1 MSDLIKSKTI
11 TLFSTG
17 GKSGIEISTT
27 STKWGELKKEI
38 EKQGYSL
45 SNTKA
50 VIGKSKVNLE
60 HPEAE
65 LPEDNFTLFL
75 LPVKTKSGSLSASEV
90 EALPYSELRKKLSE
104 LAASDGDK
112 FKAFFN
118 VGKNYTTKTTADLK
132 SLLVQYTSAS
142 GGIKADAP
150 KEAKALSKAKENV
163 ADVVKDVVASKG
175 VDRSMKKTSSETTEM
190 PTTDGGK
197 VELAIKLVK
206 STSANSANKD
216 AAIKTLSSLFAVAKT
231 ESINDQLKREAK
243 DLAKGFGDVKDIY

>member
-1 MSDLIKSKTI
+1 MSDLIKQKTI

-17 GKSGIEISTT
+17 GKSGIEIATT

-60 HPEAE
+60 HPDAE

-75 LPVKTKSGSLSASEV
+75 LPVRTKSGSLSASEV

-104 LAASDGDK
+104 LAASDGEK

-132 SLLVQYTSAS
+132 TLLVQYTSAS

-150 KEAKALSKAKENV
+150 KEAKALPKAEKNV
-163 ADVVKDVVASKG
+163 ADTVKSVAESKG
-175 VDRSMKKTSSETTEM
+175 VDRTPKAAVSESSM
-190 PTTDGGK
+190 PTTDEGK
-197 VELAIKLVK
+197 VELAVKLIKG
-206 STSANSANKD
+206 TSYSQSNKD
-216 AAIKTLSSLFAVAKT
+216 AAIKAISYLSAKEQT
-231 ESINDQLKREAK
+231 ESLNDQLEREAAE
-243 DLAKGFGDVKDIY
+243 LAKGFNDVRM